1 MFISGFHSNVQTNN
15 SFDRFP
21 AFNIEA
27 NKSNASNETGNFQ
40 ETQTLKPKTE
50 ETPEEKR
57 RREIL
62 EIKKQLD
69 EINKKME
76 LSNKGSA
83 EQGERLNPNANRP
96 KNSGVAQSMI
106 FTSNN
111 EPETHQFKV
120 NKLTGNEPSFSP
132 LDKLYEQ
139 KKSQQKHQYI
149 QSKPNIEEPANK
161 SPAFLQPKAESFQIT
176 KKEPIASLKQE
187 PSSLK
192 QGYLPFKEQP
202 QSAKKEV
209 ESNILDFNPQKED
222 SKLEFTQPTTPE
234 KIEFG
239 EKNPQ
244 QISFKKK
251 KEVLVE
257 EALSPKHD
265 TGKKSMLKKVLS
277 LDVEEKMVTEEKNF
291 KKEDFEIGKKMG
303 KGQFGEVLLVRHK
316 KTGFICGMKVMEKKQ
331 IREENYVGQIA
342 RELSIQFYL
351 SHRNIAPLY
360 GYFADEKYV
369 YLLVEFCEGGQLLE
383 KLRGERRMQEKDVS
397 QIMKQV
403 CEGVDY
409 IHKELIIHRDIKP
422 ENILFNHGV
431 VKISDFGWAVYR
443 GHGLRKTASGSPLY
457 YPPEIVKGEEYD
469 DKIDVWNIGMMTYEC
484 LLGKIPFRIYTE
496 MDLDRIVSMLLL
508 RCQTKSP
515 SPSMWTWATLRK
527 TSS

>member
-1 MFISGFHSNVQTNN
+1 
-15 SFDRFP
+15 
-21 AFNIEA
+21 
-27 NKSNASNETGNFQ
+27 
-40 ETQTLKPKTE
+40 
-50 ETPEEKR
+50 
-57 RREIL
+57 
-62 EIKKQLD
+62 
-69 EINKKME
+69 
-76 LSNKGSA
+76 
-83 EQGERLNPNANRP
+83 
-96 KNSGVAQSMI
+96 
-106 FTSNN
+106 
-111 EPETHQFKV
+111 
-120 NKLTGNEPSFSP
+120 
-132 LDKLYEQ
+132 
-139 KKSQQKHQYI
+139 
-149 QSKPNIEEPANK
+149 
-161 SPAFLQPKAESFQIT
+161 
-176 KKEPIASLKQE
+176 
-187 PSSLK
+187 
-192 QGYLPFKEQP
+192 
-202 QSAKKEV
+202 
-209 ESNILDFNPQKED
+209 
-222 SKLEFTQPTTPE
+222 
-234 KIEFG
+234 
-239 EKNPQ
+239 
-244 QISFKKK
+244 
-251 KEVLVE
+251 
-257 EALSPKHD
+257 
-265 TGKKSMLKKVLS
+265 MLKKVLS